1 MTFIYTP
8 PPAASS
14 AVTPVF
20 CQTITLAA
28 IQGLIASNT
37 LVCGRLYTITNPF
50 SNPVGYGTVTVKAT
64 SSNTVDPVAVWNK
77 PPNQRSI
84 GGVLYD
90 SSIATGNTID
100 DLIVNGTNLISG
112 PVVFNS
118 SLAFTMVDL
127 ANNINALAATT
138 LVATAT
144 PSGVILADSVVQTT
158 FNNSI
163 PSSTTTGFPGPI
175 QTYTLLY
182 GEDSAGLPLQYPV
195 VYDVNN
201 ANLLSCY
208 DFRTNNNINAFNNDT
223 TIFTFPFNYSIVN
236 STFTNTFF
244 NQASIYGAFI
254 DIDNC
259 TFNNCAFFNI
269 LFNNLQIIDSTLNN
283 YQSTAGTDGINF
295 GISNS
300 NLLYPKL
307 GPGTLQGSFILN
319 PLLFVNVE
327 TDGRKYTCSG
337 DVSFNGSPGGGAIG
351 SPIFMQ
357 TSPARFA
364 YKATYRLQL
373 FGQGIVSNPGA
384 TLEIGTDTNPAG
396 LVNAALSTA
405 FNGVVTLPGNNF
417 GPDVFGQFNIQP
429 KVDDTN
435 SGVLTYVITGFTP
448 A

>member
-8 PPAASS
+8 PPAAGS
-14 AVTPVF
+14 AVTPVL
-20 CQTITLAA
+20 CQTITLGA

-50 SNPVGYGTVTVKAT
+50 ANPVGYGTVTVKAT
-64 SSNTVDPVAVWNK
+64 SSNTVDPAAVWNK

-90 SSIATGNTID
+90 SSMAAGNTID

-127 ANNINALAATT
+127 ANNINSLAATT

-158 FNNSI
+158 FNNAI
-163 PSSTTTGFPGPI
+163 PSSTTTGFSGPI
-175 QTYTLLY
+175 QIYTLLY
-182 GEDSAGLPLQYPV
+182 GEDSTNVPLQYPV

-208 DFRTNNNINAFNNDT
+208 DFRLNNTINSFNNDT
-223 TIFTFPFNYSIVN
+223 CIFTFPFSYSIVN
-236 STFTNTFF
+236 CTFTNTFF
-244 NQASIYGAFI
+244 DQASIYAVFL
-254 DIDNC
+254 DIDNS
-259 TFNNCAFFNI
+259 TFNNCSFFNI
-269 LFNNLQIIDSTLNN
+269 LFNNLRIIDTTINN
-283 YQSTAGTDGINF
+283 LQCNAGTDGVDF
-295 GISNS
+295 GVSNCRF
-300 NLLYPKL
+300 LYPKL
-307 GPGTLQGSFILN
+307 GPGTLAGSFILY
-319 PLLFVNVE
+319 PLLFTNVE

-364 YKATYRLQL
+364 YESSYTVQL

-384 TLEIGTDTNPAG
+384 TLEMGTDTNPAA

-405 FNGVVTLPGNNF
+405 FNGVISLPGNNF
-417 GPDVFGQFNIQP
+417 GPDNFGQFIIQP

-448 A
+448 V